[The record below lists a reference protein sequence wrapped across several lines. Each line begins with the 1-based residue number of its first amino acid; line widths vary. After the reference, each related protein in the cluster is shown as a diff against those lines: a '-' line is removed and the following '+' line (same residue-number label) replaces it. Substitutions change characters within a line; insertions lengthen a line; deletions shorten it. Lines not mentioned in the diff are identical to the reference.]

1 MDRMRWRS
9 PSPSDL
15 LDPLLPQRLGHPQPT
30 RKRNNI
36 LCTFVVDSEKEG
48 DEERRSLAVSSAI
61 TNLASPFP
69 SSILSSLSGTV
80 VWNAVTLALTPSKSR
95 PGSADGEEIGFSRRS
110 ISPTGACP
118 ELGMGIHQGHETE
131 ANFHLLHFGKR
142 VHVPGDVDILIC
154 PSVGTPRG
162 PISTHART
170 RVKPFNMSSNSPAIR
185 SRKSKSKV
193 LPPTV
198 CLSKFG

>member
-1 MDRMRWRS
+1 MRWRS

-30 RKRNNI
+30 RKRNI
-36 LCTFVVDSEKEG
+36 LLCTFVADSEKEA

-95 PGSADGEEIGFSRRS
+95 PGSADGEEVGFLRRAIVPPLVRVQSSGWAFTRATRLKLLFICFIAGSVCTFLVMS
-110 ISPTGACP
+110 I
-118 ELGMGIHQGHETE
+118 
-131 ANFHLLHFGKR
+131 F
-142 VHVPGDVDILIC
+142 
-154 PSVGTPRG
+154 
-162 PISTHART
+162 
-170 RVKPFNMSSNSPAIR
+170 
-185 SRKSKSKV
+185 
-193 LPPTV
+193 
-198 CLSKFG
+198 